1 MAAVATM
8 THLGHCN
15 QDCTSRGLGKL
26 RPVLACAKLNR
37 DSRRSMTL
45 LRAIGLM
52 SGTSMDGVDVAL
64 VETDGQRALKLGPTG
79 SRRYVESER
88 ALLRAAV
95 ADAAQLTDRNA
106 RPGALEQ
113 AEELVTRR
121 HAEIV
126 ETFLSEHAIERTSVD
141 VIGFHGQTVL
151 HKPQRGLT
159 VQIGDGAL
167 LAQRLQI
174 PVVADM
180 RAADVAAG
188 GEGAPLVP
196 VWHQALAEAAG
207 LELPLA
213 IVNLGG
219 VGNLTFIAQGEDP
232 IAFDTGPA
240 NALIDDLMLER
251 TGTACDIHGAQAALG
266 EADADA
272 LAQLLAHPYFRAPA
286 PKSLDRNAF
295 SRAPVAGLETR
306 HAAATLTA
314 FTAHSIGKAFAL
326 LPQRPKRVIV
336 CGGGARNPSLMRAL
350 GEALPMPVASAN
362 DLGWSADSMEAQAF
376 AYLAVRAAKG
386 LPLTFPTT
394 TGAPGPLTG
403 GVVYKVR

>member
-1 MAAVATM
+1 
-8 THLGHCN
+8 
-15 QDCTSRGLGKL
+15 
-26 RPVLACAKLNR
+26 
-37 DSRRSMTL
+37 MTL

-95 ADAAQLTDRNA
+95 ADAAQLTDRNS

-126 ETFLSEHAIERTSVD
+126 ETFLSEHAIERASVD

-207 LELPLA
+207 LDLPLV

-219 VGNLTFIAQGEDP
+219 IGNLTFIAQGCDP

-266 EADADA
+266 EADVEA
-272 LAQLLAHPYFRAPA
+272 LAELLAHPYFYAPA
-286 PKSLDRNAF
+286 PKSLDRNSF

-314 FTAHSIGKAFAL
+314 FTAHSIGKAFGL

-362 DLGWSADSMEAQAF
+362 ELGWSADSMEAQAF

>member
-1 MAAVATM
+1 M
-8 THLGHCN
+8 
-15 QDCTSRGLGKL
+15 
-26 RPVLACAKLNR
+26 P
-37 DSRRSMTL
+37 L

-52 SGTSMDGVDVAL
+52 SGTSMDAVDVAF
-64 VETDGQRALKLGPTG
+64 VETDGASALNLGPTG
-79 SRRYVESER
+79 ARRYVESER

-95 ADAAQLTDRNA
+95 AQAAHLNDRAA
-106 RPGALEQ
+106 RPGALAD
-113 AEELVTRR
+113 AETLVTDR
-121 HAEIV
+121 HAECV
-126 ETFLSEHAIERTSVD
+126 ETFMRDHSIDRASVD
-141 VIGFHGQTVL
+141 FIGFHGQTVL

-159 VQIGDGAL
+159 VQIGDGAA
-167 LAQRLQI
+167 LARRLRI

-196 VWHQALAEAAG
+196 VWHEALAKAAG

-219 VGNLTFIAQGEDP
+219 VGNLTFIAHDRYP

-251 TGTACDIHGAQAALG
+251 TGVACDIHGAQAALG
-266 EADADA
+266 ETDEDA
-272 LAQLLAHPYFRAPA
+272 LAELLTHPYFHAPA
-286 PKSLDRNAF
+286 PKSLDRNSF
-295 SRAPVAGLETR
+295 SRAAVAGLETK

-314 FTAHSIGKAFAL
+314 FTAHSIAKAFAL
-326 LPQRPKRVIV
+326 LPQRPGRAII
-336 CGGGARNPSLMRAL
+336 CGGGTRNPTLMRVLAEVL
-350 GEALPMPVASAN
+350 RMPVASAD

-376 AYLAVRAAKG
+376 AYLAVRAARG

-394 TGAPGPLTG
+394 TGAPAPMTG
-403 GVVYKVR
+403 GVIHRP